1 MQAIDQ
7 LEDEGGIE
15 DVNSRLAIDEDLR
28 EVSDTCVSDL
38 SDVIAQ
44 IDFNFRR

>member
-28 EVSDTCVSDL
+28 EVRDGRLSGLAHTQGKSVSI
-38 SDVIAQ
+38 S
-44 IDFNFRR
+44 